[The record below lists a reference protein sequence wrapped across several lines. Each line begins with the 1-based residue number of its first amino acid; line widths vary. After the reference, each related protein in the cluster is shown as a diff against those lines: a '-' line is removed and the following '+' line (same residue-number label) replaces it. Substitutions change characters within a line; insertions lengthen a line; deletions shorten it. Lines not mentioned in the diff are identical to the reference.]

1 MDRQI
6 RWIGLVLLACFG
18 LLFLQ
23 LNNLQVLQAKK
34 LANAP
39 GNPRVT
45 AVALDQPRGVIQTA
59 NGVVVAESKPTHD
72 VYGQLRVYPYGPL
85 YADITGY
92 DSILYGLSGVEATY
106 NTYLRSHSAPV
117 HSFAS
122 LFQNRTITDTVTL
135 TISSTLQELAARELG
150 TMHGAAVVLD
160 PSTGAALAMYSS
172 PTYNPNLLA
181 SHDIALER
189 KTWTSLLANP
199 SQPLLPRAYAQRYPP
214 GSTFKIVTASA
225 VYDYDPSLATKV
237 FPKLTA
243 LKLPQTT
250 TLLHNYGGE
259 RCGGQLP
266 VLFQVSC
273 DTGFGQIGLDLGPG
287 NLAAEAGAFGF
298 NSIPPLDLTGVAP
311 SYFPPPASFLEDLPG
326 LAYSAIG
333 QQNVAATTL
342 QMALAGAAIADH
354 GVIMTPHVMA
364 SVRTSLG
371 QLVETY
377 KPHPWRRAVPATT
390 ASSVTSLM
398 LGVTQPGGTAPN
410 VAIPGVEVAAK
421 TGTAQHGSADTNDDW
436 LVAFAPAQD
445 PVAVVAVSVDNQ
457 PASTTGSSTAGP
469 IARALLEA
477 ALASASTHQAS
488 GSTSTSTTTG
498 SGPSSTTST
507 TTGSGPNGPGTSGT
521 GATTTPSTGG
531 TGPTTPTSTGGT
543 GPTTP
548 TTAGGTGPTTPT
560 STGGAGPTTT
570 STTAASS
577 TAAGPSVPPAAIAP
591 APANA
596 TPAILPG
603 GDPALSTG
611 RTAAR
616 TPTVELSIESWAA
629 GRLSEPCEAG
639 SERAPPE
646 PCETVPSAGR
656 TTGFDPPRWG
666 PP

>member
-6 RWIGLVLLACFG
+6 RWIGLVLLVCFG

-39 GNPRVT
+39 GNPRVV
-45 AVALDQPRGVIQTA
+45 AVALDQPRGIIQTA
-59 NGVVVAESKPTHD
+59 DGVVVAESKPTHD
-72 VYGQLRVYPYGPL
+72 IYGQLRVYPDGPL
-85 YADITGY
+85 YADVTGY
-92 DSILYGLSGVEATY
+92 DSILYGLTGVEATY

-117 HSFAS
+117 RSFAS

-135 TISSTLQELAARELG
+135 TISSTLQELAAKEFG
-150 TMHGAAVVLD
+150 SMHGAAVVLD
-160 PSTGAALAMYSS
+160 PATGATLAMYSS

-189 KTWTSLLANP
+189 KTWTSLLADP
-199 SQPLLPRAYAQRYPP
+199 SQPLLPRAYAERYPP
-214 GSTFKIVTASA
+214 GSTFKIITASA

-237 FPKLTA
+237 YPKLTA

-287 NLAAEAGAFGF
+287 NLAAEANAFGF
-298 NSIPPLDLTGVAP
+298 NSVPPIDLTGAAP
-311 SYFPPPASFLEDLPG
+311 SYFPPPASFLKDLPG

-333 QQNVAATTL
+333 QQNVAASTL

-364 SVRTSLG
+364 SIRTSLG
-371 QLVETY
+371 QPVETY

-421 TGTAQHGSADTNDDW
+421 TGTAQHGTANTNDDW

-445 PVAVVAVSVDNQ
+445 PVAVVAVSVNNQ

-477 ALASASTHQAS
+477 ALASTAGHQPT

-498 SGPSSTTST
+498 SGSNTTST
-507 TTGSGPNGPGTSGT
+507 TTGSGPTGPSTGGAGT
-521 GATTTPSTGG
+521 TTTPSTGG
-531 TGPTTPTSTGGT
+531 GGSTTTTTTTGATTGG
-543 GPTTP
+543 
-548 TTAGGTGPTTPT
+548 
-560 STGGAGPTTT
+560 TT
-570 STTAASS
+570 STTTG
-577 TAAGPSVPPAAIAP
+577 TAATPSVATASATPAAAG
-591 APANA
+591 AGAGAGAA
-596 TPAILPG
+596 TATATASATADTTAAILPG
-603 GDPALSTG
+603 GSPALSNAGTATRSPSGQPVTG
-611 RTAAR
+611 GQASWRPPG
-616 TPTVELSIESWAA
+616 PTWS
-629 GRLSEPCEAG
+629 G
-639 SERAPPE
+639 SERAPPQGAD
-646 PCETVPSAGR
+646 TVPASGR